1 MCGRFSLTRSPRAL
15 AAFLGSSY
23 HTRITDGAPR
33 YNVAPGQLVLGVR
46 NDGSHELVQLHWGL
60 IPAWARNP
68 DAVRR
73 PINAR
78 AETIATSSIFRG
90 LFARRRALVFAD
102 GFYEWRVADG
112 AGGRKTP
119 YYLRMR
125 DGSPFAFAALWDRTH
140 GEVPIESTALV
151 TTAPNLLVAPLHDR
165 MPVILP
171 RDAYEA
177 WLDPRVGDSLW
188 LLELLVPYDATAME
202 AYPVSLRV
210 NWPANDTPDIIEPL
224 AS

>member
-1 MCGRFSLTRSPRAL
+1 M
-15 AAFLGSSY
+15 
-23 HTRITDGAPR
+23 
-33 YNVAPGQLVLGVR
+33 
-46 NDGSHELVQLHWGL
+46 
-60 IPAWARNP
+60 
-68 DAVRR
+68 
-73 PINAR
+73 
-78 AETIATSSIFRG
+78 FRG

-102 GFYEWRVADG
+102 GFYEWVADG

-125 DGSPFAFAALWDRTH
+125 DGSPFAFAALWDRTP
-140 GEVPIESTALV
+140 GEVPIESTTLV
-151 TTAPNLLVAPLHDR
+151 TTAPNVLVAPLHDR

-177 WLDPRVGDSLW
+177 WLDPRVGDALW

-210 NWPANDTPDIIEPL
+210 SETVIPHFLRSLATRTLAPGRLLQAPARQSPL
-224 AS
+224 KSRPRCGS